1 MLKVVLFIFS
11 SGLISFFVRAED
23 SVVCEQEIIYDL
35 YLNGFHTGELQ
46 RQITQQGADLTFL
59 TRSNMSIL
67 GISTTFYQTSR
78 SRYEAQTNRYF
89 TTEFYQVMTGFRNR
103 EMRVN
108 MSENGLDSNVLL
120 NGEITQYH
128 SKQYPLQD
136 MDTITM
142 QLQMNVRQG
151 KTHFYTL
158 RQATDEMELFEYQV
172 VGKETLSTRYFGDIE
187 AIKVVE
193 IQDSNAIFWFAP
205 SLDYLMIKATNIE
218 GWILRGTTELKTY
231 TEVCA

>member
-1 MLKVVLFIFS
+1 MLKVALFLFS

-23 SVVCEQEIIYDL
+23 SVACEQEIIYDL

-46 RQITQQGADLTFL
+46 RKIIQQGAILSFI

-78 SRYEAQTNRYF
+78 SRYEAQTNSYF
-89 TTEFYQVMTGFRNR
+89 TTEFYQIMTGFRNR
-103 EMRVN
+103 EMHVN
-108 MSENGLDSNVLL
+108 ISENGLDSKVLL
-120 NGEITQYH
+120 NGETTQYH
-128 SKQYPLQD
+128 STQYPLQD

-151 KTHFYTL
+151 KRHFYTL

-187 AIKVVE
+187 TIKVAE
-193 IQDSNAIFWFAP
+193 IQNNNVTFWFAP
-205 SLDYLMIKATNIE
+205 SLDYLMIKATNVE
-218 GWILRGTTELKTY
+218 GWVLRGTTELKTY
-231 TEVCA
+231 SEVCF